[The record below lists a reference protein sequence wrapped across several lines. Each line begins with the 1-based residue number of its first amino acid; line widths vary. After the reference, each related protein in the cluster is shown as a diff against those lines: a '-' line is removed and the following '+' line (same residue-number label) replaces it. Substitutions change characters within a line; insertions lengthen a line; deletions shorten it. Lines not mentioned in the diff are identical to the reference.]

1 VERDEKMRT
10 KQTKLLLVLIAISLF
25 LGFLTCF
32 AQKKEVDTLYSEQ
45 GYFYRIDIIKR
56 VTTINVSYEPVLESG
71 HWDSNN
77 GCMVY
82 GTWKVIPEYEWRTDT
97 VIIINNYK
105 LLERL
110 IKLEELLLI
119 NQKGD

>member
-1 VERDEKMRT
+1 MRT

-82 GTWKVIPEYEWRTDT
+82 SIWKTIPIYEWQTDT
-97 VIIINNYK
+97 ICGINYFKLIEIINS
-105 LLERL
+105 L
-110 IKLEELLLI
+110 
-119 NQKGD
+119 KGE